1 MKLKEKIFNK
11 LKEILEIKNNDI
23 FLISLIFQ
31 ILKKLFFKSK
41 KENKSKFSKSSTPK
55 SEVEIKQKMIE
66 AARVQDINLG
76 LMKSFLEISFDF
88 LLEKSLPEEIPTASL
103 NYIFKHFE
111 EIIQNFF
118 FDGKRKL
125 SVY

>member
-1 MKLKEKIFNK
+1 
-11 LKEILEIKNNDI
+11 
-23 FLISLIFQ
+23 
-31 ILKKLFFKSK
+31 
-41 KENKSKFSKSSTPK
+41 
-55 SEVEIKQKMIE
+55 MIE